1 MFKKVTLEVSLK
13 PFKRTDDEYIRG
25 VCENIF
31 TQWRPLIKDCETI
44 SVMMWTADGSE
55 ILDYAGKDSDTFEW
69 CYFVGQAQLPY
80 EEGGRLDENLH
91 KKKHYYMENPPVMTY
106 GILKRIVATLKEVGR
121 AHFPKAEIRVGETF
135 DIGPEFAISEFK
147 YKRHSEIT
155 EGSSSCDRF
164 GFVDCTALL
173 HEDDRPYAAYPSGI
187 PEGTPI
193 GEFLGKQA
201 NIFLA
206 DMGYDYL
213 WLSNGFGFSADPW
226 SLKGKVFDGESFD
239 LRKLTETRA
248 KVFEFWKHFR
258 KACPDYPLEV
268 RGTNNSVGVDYATD
282 AVPIYEIY
290 NGDFGI
296 TPPPNSPWA
305 ALNDNYGLEIMGHMT
320 RISELPSEEFKFRY
334 YIHDPWWHNS
344 PWYDRYDGFASDIYL
359 PLAVTRIR
367 EDGSLQKATDLNIL
381 SIDNS
386 FGNMPDA
393 CVNEPIPHLLKAVK
407 DAGDAPAPLVWV
419 YPMREYSTAT
429 DEQTIFEMYHG
440 DRYIMD
446 AINNGFPLNCVVS
459 SDIFLKTDIEVYKHS
474 ILVSPVQVNGEV
486 QSRLEDYAKK
496 GGKVIFYGTA
506 DRISQICEN
515 AVKVDIK
522 SHPEEI
528 RKALKSFGIS
538 IEFVRK
544 TDKKPPTMTIA
555 RANNGLFF
563 SVYSVDTT
571 ADTHLKFPLG
581 APILMGGETE
591 IMGGAAVY
599 RFSRCEHRECR
610 IFVSQKSGVI
620 SAHEATPTNFKCR
633 RRMKVC
639 GLNDATVYY
648 FPETYCSKEAFVS
661 LGNLHADATPEYDES
676 FKPFF
681 SEEFGWGYKADHVSG
696 DRFFLMPFEKFLNK

>member
-1 MFKKVTLEVSLK
+1 MFKDITLEVSLK
-13 PFKRTDDEYIRG
+13 PFKKTDDAYIRS
-25 VCENIF
+25 VCEKIF
-31 TQWRPLIKDCETI
+31 TQWRPLVKDCETI

-69 CYFVGQAQLPY
+69 CYWVGQAQLPY
-80 EEGGRLDENLH
+80 VEGGRLDENLH

-106 GILKRIVATLKEVGR
+106 GVLKRIVSTIKEVGR
-121 AHFPKAEIRVGETF
+121 AHCPNATIRVGETF
-135 DIGPEFAISEFK
+135 DIGPEFAVSDFK
-147 YKRHSEIT
+147 YNRHKEIT
-155 EGSSSCDRF
+155 EGSSSNDRF

-173 HEDDRPYAAYPSGI
+173 HGDARPYAAYPNGI

-193 GEFLGKQA
+193 GAFLGKQA
-201 NIFLA
+201 NVFLR

-226 SLKGKVFDGESFD
+226 SLNGKVFDGEKFN
-239 LRKLTETRA
+239 LTKLTETRA

-258 KACPDYPLEV
+258 RECPDFPLEV
-268 RGTNNSVGVDYATD
+268 RGTNNSVGIDYATD

-290 NGDFGI
+290 NGGFGI

-320 RISELPSEEFKFRY
+320 RVCELPSEEFKFRY

-367 EDGSLQKATDLNIL
+367 EDGSVQSASDLNIL

-386 FGNMPDA
+386 FGNMPEA
-393 CVNEPIPHLLKAVK
+393 CVNEPLPHLLKAKK
-407 DAGDAPAPLVWV
+407 DAGNEPAPLVWV

-459 SDIFLKTDIEVYKHS
+459 SDIFLKNDLDIYRHS
-474 ILVSPVQVNGEV
+474 IIVSPVQVNGEV
-486 QSRLEDYAKK
+486 QKKLEEYAKN
-496 GGKVIFYGTA
+496 GGKVVFYGTE
-506 DRISQICEN
+506 DRISAVCEN
-515 AVKVDIK
+515 AAKVDIK
-522 SHPEEI
+522 SAPEEI
-528 RKALKSFGIS
+528 RKALKNFGIS
-538 IEFVRK
+538 IDFVRK
-544 TDKKPPTMTIA
+544 TDKKPPTMTIS
-555 RANNGLFF
+555 RSNNGLFF

-571 ADTHLKFPLG
+571 ADTYLKFPLG
-581 APILMGGETE
+581 APILLGGETE
-591 IMGGAAVY
+591 IKDSAAIY

-610 IFVSQKSGVI
+610 IFARQKSGII
-620 SAHEATPTNFKCR
+620 SAHESTPTYFKYR
-633 RRMKVC
+633 RRMKVS
-639 GLNDATVYY
+639 GLEDATVYY
-648 FPETYCSKEAFVS
+648 FPETYCQGDAAVTHPYI
-661 LGNLHADATPEYDES
+661 HADSSPEYDDS
-676 FKPFF
+676 FKPFY
-681 SEEFGWGYKADHVSG
+681 SEEFGWGYKAEHISG
-696 DRFFLMPFEKFLNK
+696 DRFFLMPFEKYIEK